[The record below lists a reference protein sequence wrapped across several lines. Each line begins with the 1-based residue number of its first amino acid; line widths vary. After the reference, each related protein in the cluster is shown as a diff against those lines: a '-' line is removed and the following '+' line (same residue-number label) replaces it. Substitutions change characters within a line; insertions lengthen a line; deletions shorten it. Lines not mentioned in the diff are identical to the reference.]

1 MDNLKASIIIPVYQ
15 AEKYIRRCLDS
26 VVNQTYKEF
35 EVVIIDDGSTDRS
48 GAICDEYAAKDK
60 RIRVFHQKNK
70 GVTAAR
76 YAGMKNAIGE
86 YLFWVDADDYAD
98 IYLLEKAVQVIEKK
112 QVDIVAWSTITYV
125 HGKETERTIWKEQ
138 TLSQWRRDAVLSKC
152 SVLWMFCAKKRLWDQ
167 VNYPMNMAHAAED
180 GDIAMQLF
188 MHAQKVGVVSDP
200 LYYYQDDT
208 PHSVTHGKSSFW
220 YFDNYQLWRNRLK
233 VCEKEYPDSIDYCA
247 QRALSCAVKS
257 YCLDLVLG
265 DMTKDNK
272 NEIIG
277 FLKRAKNITISGRQ
291 KEKFLSW
298 AIRHKYDWI
307 CEIYVRH
314 KLKNT
319 K

>member
-1 MDNLKASIIIPVYQ
+1 M
-15 AEKYIRRCLDS
+15 
-26 VVNQTYKEF
+26 
-35 EVVIIDDGSTDRS
+35 
-48 GAICDEYAAKDK
+48 
-60 RIRVFHQKNK
+60 
-70 GVTAAR
+70 
-76 YAGMKNAIGE
+76 
-86 YLFWVDADDYAD
+86 
-98 IYLLEKAVQVIEKK
+98 
-112 QVDIVAWSTITYV
+112 
-125 HGKETERTIWKEQ
+125 
-138 TLSQWRRDAVLSKC
+138 SQWRRDAVLSKC

>member
-76 YAGMKNAIGE
+76 YTGMKNAIGE

>member
-208 PHSVTHGKSSFW
+208 PHSVTHRKSSFW

>member
-277 FLKRAKNITISGRQ
+277 FLKKAKNITISGRQ

>member
-76 YAGMKNAIGE
+76 YAGMKDAIGE

>member
-98 IYLLEKAVQVIEKK
+98 VYLLEKAVQVIEKK

>member
-15 AEKYIRRCLDS
+15 AEKFIRRCLDS

-220 YFDNYQLWRNRLK
+220 YFDNYQLPQLLLRF
-233 VCEKEYPDSIDYCA
+233 
-247 QRALSCAVKS
+247 
-257 YCLDLVLG
+257 LV
-265 DMTKDNK
+265 
-272 NEIIG
+272 
-277 FLKRAKNITISGRQ
+277 
-291 KEKFLSW
+291 
-298 AIRHKYDWI
+298 Y
-307 CEIYVRH
+307 
-314 KLKNT
+314 
-319 K
+319 

>member
-26 VVNQTYKEF
+26 VVNQTYKDF
-35 EVVIIDDGSTDRS
+35 EVVIIDDGCTDQS

-76 YAGMKNAIGE
+76 YAGMKNARGE

-98 IYLLEKAVQVIEKK
+98 VHLLEKAMEVVEKE
-112 QVDIVAWSTITYV
+112 QADIVVWSTITYV
-125 HGKETERTIWKEQ
+125 HGKETERKIWQEQ
-138 TLSQWRRDAVLSKC
+138 SLSQWRRDAVLSKC
-152 SVLWMFCAKKRLWDQ
+152 SVLWMFCARRSLWDQ
-167 VNYPMNMAHAAED
+167 VNYPMDMAHAAED

-188 MHAQKVGVVSDP
+188 MHADKVGVVSNP

-220 YFDNYQLWRNRLK
+220 YFDNYQLWRNRLR
-233 VCEKEYPDSIDYCA
+233 VCEKSYPDSIDYCA

-257 YCLDLVLG
+257 YCLDLELK
-265 DMTKDNK
+265 DLTEDNK
-272 NEIIG
+272 KELIR
-277 FLKRAKNITISGRQ
+277 FLDGAKNRTISGRR

-298 AIRHKYDWI
+298 AIRNGHNFI
-307 CEIYVRH
+307 CELYVRH

>member
-86 YLFWVDADDYAD
+86 YLFWIDADDYAD

>member
-76 YAGMKNAIGE
+76 YAGMKKARGE

-98 IYLLEKAVQVIEKK
+98 IHLLERAIQVIQTK
-112 QVDIVAWSTITYV
+112 QADIVVWSTITYV
-125 HGKETERTIWKEQ
+125 HGQETERTIWKEQ
-138 TLSQWRRDAVLSKC
+138 LLAQWRKDAVLSKC
-152 SVLWMFCAKKRLWDQ
+152 SVLWMFCAKKSLWDQ
-167 VNYPMNMAHAAED
+167 VNYPMDMAHAAED

-188 MHAQKVGVVSDP
+188 MHAQNVGVVSDP

-233 VCEKEYPDSIDYCA
+233 VCEKEYPGSIDYCA

-265 DMTKDNK
+265 DLTKDNK
-272 NEIIG
+272 NEIIE
-277 FLKRAKNITISGRQ
+277 FLKKAKNITISGRQ

-298 AIRHKYDWI
+298 AIRYKYDWI